1 MNPPTTR
8 PAVTHHVAITSYS
21 MSPSSTRTLLVFG
34 HGVVELARPFSFPI
48 NSVCTCVR
56 FVCICVRLTGDFH
69 FHGTLQSKVIP
80 AISQIMMYCRSDVVA
95 QSLMCPFPLL
105 EIFRTCMESCK
116 YY

>member
-21 MSPSSTRTLLVFG
+21 MSPSSTGTLLVF
-34 HGVVELARPFSFPI
+34 GVVELARPFFFPI

-56 FVCICVRLTGDFH
+56 FVCIRVRLTGGFH
-69 FHGTLQSKVIP
+69 FHRTLQSKVIP

-95 QSLMCPFPLL
+95 QSLMCPFPLP
-105 EIFRTCMESCK
+105 EIFCTCMESCK